1 MKLLLSGDEYCCY
14 YKNHFYISDHSQML
28 IARYLQCFETIN
40 VVFRTKVVES
50 ESNLGKYKN
59 KVTDNRINLQ
69 FFPFFQGPKQFFK
82 QLSAVKEA
90 AKKAVQD
97 SDVAILRLP
106 STTSFAIWLA
116 CRKRVP
122 YATEI
127 VYDSYDAYHA
137 AETLSNKTIWYILHK
152 MQASA
157 CNKAIGVACVTA
169 QKLQQHYYPIDSDAL
184 TSNYSSIEMPYEF
197 LYKAREFPQKNQFS
211 IVHVANQVNYKSR
224 KGHNELIKALS
235 IVRNN
240 GVNAKITFVGEDYN
254 NGIAKLLD
262 LASFYGIRDHV
273 TFTGFVSR
281 DKLRQILI
289 ESDIA
294 VLPTKVEGLPRVI
307 IEAMALGLPCITT
320 PVSGNPELI
329 DTEFLVNYSD
339 VECIARKI
347 EELLKNKQLYEYESN
362 VNYER
367 SKEYTA
373 DILNAR
379 RTKFY
384 NELKSMVLANKKKK

>member
-1 MKLLLSGDEYCCY
+1 
-14 YKNHFYISDHSQML
+14 
-28 IARYLQCFETIN
+28 
-40 VVFRTKVVES
+40 
-50 ESNLGKYKN
+50 
-59 KVTDNRINLQ
+59 
-69 FFPFFQGPKQFFK
+69 
-82 QLSAVKEA
+82 
-90 AKKAVQD
+90 
-97 SDVAILRLP
+97 
-106 STTSFAIWLA
+106 
-116 CRKRVP
+116 
-122 YATEI
+122 
-127 VYDSYDAYHA
+127 
-137 AETLSNKTIWYILHK
+137 
-152 MQASA
+152 
-157 CNKAIGVACVTA
+157 
-169 QKLQQHYYPIDSDAL
+169 
-184 TSNYSSIEMPYEF
+184 MPYEF